1 MMKNNRVQTNTRGLS
16 GQAPE
21 SNRPTRWTGSTPK
34 CENQRERTNENLI
47 KDCCVVLCV
56 SFFTDATADRAPS
69 PLTLDRPTDEGEGM
83 GGWMV
88 MGDEIERSVG
98 AEEEALLAA
107 LALGG
112 LLVGEGAAQQ
122 VADLLLH
129 VC

>member
-1 MMKNNRVQTNTRGLS
+1 M
-16 GQAPE
+16 
-21 SNRPTRWTGSTPK
+21 
-34 CENQRERTNENLI
+34 
-47 KDCCVVLCV
+47 LCV

-69 PLTLDRPTDEGEGM
+69 PRTLDRPTDEGEGM

-88 MGDEIERSVG
+88 MGDEVERSVG